1 MSLHRGT
8 MSQLGTELV
17 YIKVYFNKKSGYVFT
32 MSYIM
37 SEFLNIITV
46 TDNFLIE
53 AISRQDSI
61 PTIVWL
67 PTIALTQNYTDNKQ
81 TTRKCGFIKKVVRAS
96 LKLWTRRIR

>member
-1 MSLHRGT
+1 MSFHKGT
-8 MSQLGTELV
+8 MSKLGTELV
-17 YIKVYFNKKSGYVFT
+17 YIKVYFNKKIDYVFI

-53 AISRQDSI
+53 AIPRQDSI

-67 PTIALTQNYTDNKQ
+67 PTIALIQNYTDNEQ